1 MRVTLT
7 YLLRFPVDSDSMNW
21 FLFVTDKVM
30 MTEPKGSTERHS
42 GEEDKLNRLIDK
54 ITFITHNTET
64 VTLTAGEYQYK
75 VEPDQIFVVMW
86 LWNSNSLVRFPHK
99 RYIIHM
105 KLSTYVKSKGT
116 CKLRSSESLFGPAT
130 NIILHLLWTWL
141 LFQCVSMS
149 LCWCPPHIHYH

>member
-105 KLSTYVKSKGT
+105 KLSTYVWPSYKHHPPSFVDLVAISVCLCHYVDVPLIFTTTRGCHLKNVERLT
-116 CKLRSSESLFGPAT
+116 CL
-130 NIILHLLWTWL
+130 
-141 LFQCVSMS
+141 
-149 LCWCPPHIHYH
+149 

>member
-1 MRVTLT
+1 
-7 YLLRFPVDSDSMNW
+7 
-21 FLFVTDKVM
+21 M

-86 LWNSNSLVRFPHK
+86 L
-99 RYIIHM
+99 
-105 KLSTYVKSKGT
+105 
-116 CKLRSSESLFGPAT
+116 
-130 NIILHLLWTWL
+130 
-141 LFQCVSMS
+141 
-149 LCWCPPHIHYH
+149 